1 MSSIVQVPACLIT
14 EPMRPSD
21 QVGRRLESNAATETK
36 MTSRPARC

>member
-14 EPMRPSD
+14 DSHLISSARPKE
-21 QVGRRLESNAATETK
+21 RNAADETK